1 MQSKLAIPAAAMFA
15 LLLFPALAITAQQV
29 QVVQDIESI
38 SPEFSVNQRVTGID
52 MTVGIPAV
60 SITAAE
66 LNSTSYSKVNLPLA
80 NHLDQAELA
89 VEGMPDVPVYT

>member
-1 MQSKLAIPAAAMFA
+1 MQSKLAIPAAVMFA

-66 LNSTSYSKVNLPLA
+66 LN
-80 NHLDQAELA
+80 
-89 VEGMPDVPVYT
+89 